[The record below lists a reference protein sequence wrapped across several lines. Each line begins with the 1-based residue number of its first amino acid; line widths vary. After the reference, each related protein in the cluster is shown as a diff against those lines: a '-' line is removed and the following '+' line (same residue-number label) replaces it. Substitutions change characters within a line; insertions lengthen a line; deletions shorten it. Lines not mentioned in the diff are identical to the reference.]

1 MSFLEV
7 QPESTGVDKV
17 KAQPDEFEDVNAL
30 ATRLADKLNNFQ
42 RKVQRAMESTG
53 KDMESLDHSTLVR
66 LTEKADEVIGE
77 LVDRY
82 NATLARFAEQMRSGE
97 MIVKGRNV
105 YEDIRQAE
113 GRFNQELEAAVDRVV
128 GRALQADNPEPTK
141 ASKVEAP
148 VEPPV
153 AAPATTP
160 TQRIAQPAMPHLWNQ
175 EQGVLDALGNEMP
188 GIFGEDIIASAD
200 QERPPNP

>member
-17 KAQPDEFEDVNAL
+17 KARPDEFEDVNDL
-30 ATRLADKLNNFQ
+30 ATRLANELNDFQ
-42 RKVQRAMESTG
+42 GKVQRTMESAGTN
-53 KDMESLDHSTLVR
+53 MEGLSHQALVR
-66 LTEKADEVIGE
+66 ITEKADKSIAE

-82 NATLARFAEQMRSGE
+82 NATLARFAEQMHSGE

-113 GRFNQELEAAVDRVV
+113 GRFNQELEAAVKRVV
-128 GRALQADNPEPTK
+128 GHALQADNPEPTK
-141 ASKVEAP
+141 AQEVLLVPAP
-148 VEPPV
+148 ISEEPSSI
-153 AAPATTP
+153 
-160 TQRIAQPAMPHLWNQ
+160 QRTARPAMPHLWTQ

-188 GIFGEDIIASAD
+188 GIFGEDVIASAD
-200 QERPPNP
+200 QERPLNP